1 MNMAKSIHRLKN
13 LLTIATESGKIKWV
27 QVGDKVDDDGKVMSD
42 LETTFDGMTVRIVVR
57 SYIERSKWWGDK
69 TKTLYGLIIDD
80 KKERIVFSSN
90 PDQFEGEKPGDD
102 EYNMDLWTLA
112 YEIQRMIE
120 EKDLMGSVKQK
131 LSAMIYS

>member
-1 MNMAKSIHRLKN
+1 MAKSIHRLKN